1 MIGRLAALGFVGGVA
16 AAHGLAELPAVGW
29 TALAALPGA
38 AFWLA
43 ARRAWARA
51 GGASSRGGQAGGLAA
66 YTAGGDSVGG
76 PAGRFA
82 AHAAGGGSR
91 GGSAGGLAVHAAG
104 GALVWLA
111 ACGGFAWTVAQA
123 HARLGDALAESNV
136 DRVARVE
143 LRIVGL
149 PRLDPDRR
157 QFEAEILSAHPEGV
171 PRRILVT
178 WAAAGWRG
186 PYAPPAEP
194 AEPFPLLAPGQ
205 VWRMALVTRPVRA
218 AQNPHAF
225 DYERHAFAQGIRAAG
240 TVRGTP
246 RLLGDD
252 PWASLEVIAQRA
264 RHAVREAMRPRLD
277 GMRYGPVLLALA
289 IGDQDGVADEDWRV
303 FNRTGITH
311 LVSISGSH
319 VTMIAAFGGLAAYA
333 AWRRLRWRGKPLAEY
348 LPAQI
353 AAAWAALAVAWLYC
367 LLAGW
372 GVPARRTFM
381 MLAVAAGGRVLRL
394 RLGGSRILALA
405 AVAVLVL
412 DPWAVLAA
420 GFWLSFG
427 AVAVLLAVSA
437 RAGETP
443 AGETPAGET
452 LAGETSAADADVAA
466 VAGVVADSAVAA
478 ATAAAAPDSANAAA
492 NPASSADPVVAPAAA
507 APAVTNAVAA
517 AGRSRAAARPA
528 GAAARLGG
536 VLSLALRAQ
545 VAVTLALMPPLAWL
559 FHEISVVSPLAN
571 AYAIPLIGWVVTP
584 LSLLAAA
591 CAVAPGGGWLSQ
603 AFASL
608 GHAVLDGLM
617 RPTEWLGALPAAH
630 WPVAAAPALPSLLA
644 CAGVALAL
652 WPRGPRHRR
661 LGWLAML
668 PLLFWTPA
676 RPADGEWELH
686 ALDVGQ
692 GSALVLH
699 TARRTLVFDAGPRRG
714 AGSDEGART
723 VLPFLRAQGVRTLD
737 VLVVS
742 HGDVDHA
749 GGVRSLLEGLPVE
762 QSYSSFPLG
771 PWLAREA
778 RMLGAKPPPMPRAD
792 VPCRHGASWR
802 VDGVSFEFLW
812 PLDEEAARGRS
823 DPGSNA
829 SSCVL
834 RVRGAHHT
842 LLLTGDVEA
851 RSEAAMLARGLGPAD
866 VAVAA
871 HHGSATSSTRAWVE
885 RLGAAHVIVQAGAWN
900 RHGHPARAVVARW
913 TRAGARLWRTDRD
926 GAIVARSRA
935 DGLSLSSALE
945 SSRRYW
951 HGDRH

>member
-1 MIGRLAALGFVGGVA
+1 MIGRLAALGFVGGVT
-16 AAHGLAELPAVGW
+16 AAHGLADLPNPAW
-29 TALAALPGA
+29 AILAAVPA
-38 AFWLA
+38 AGVWLA
-43 ARRAWARA
+43 AAQVHRRRGGLPGRA
-51 GGASSRGGQAGGLAA
+51 GVVLAA
-66 YTAGGDSVGG
+66 
-76 PAGRFA
+76 
-82 AHAAGGGSR
+82 
-91 GGSAGGLAVHAAG
+91 HAAG

-111 ACGGFAWTVAQA
+111 ACGGFAWTVALAQ
-123 HARLGDALAESNV
+123 HRLADALADINV
-136 DRVARVE
+136 DRVTRVD

-157 QFEAEILSAHPEGV
+157 RFEAEVLSARPGGV

-178 WAAAGWRG
+178 WGAPGWRG

-194 AEPFPLLAPGQ
+194 TPAFPLLAPGQ
-205 VWRMALVTRPVRA
+205 VWRMALVTRPVHGA
-218 AQNPHAF
+218 LNPHAF
-225 DYERHAFAQGIRAAG
+225 DTERHAFAHGIRATG

-246 RLLGDD
+246 QLLRDD
-252 PWASLEVIAQRA
+252 PWTSLEVLAQRA
-264 RHAVREAMRPRLD
+264 RHAVREALQATLG

-289 IGDQDGVADEDWRV
+289 IGDQDGVDDGDWRT

-319 VTMIAAFGGLAAYA
+319 ITMIAAFGGLAAYA
-333 AWRRLRWRGKPLAEY
+333 AWRRLRWRGKALAEY

-381 MLAVAAGGRVLRL
+381 MLAVVAGSHVLRL
-394 RLGGSRILALA
+394 RLGGSRILAAA
-405 AVAVLVL
+405 AVAVLTL
-412 DPWAVLAA
+412 DPWAVLAS

-437 RAGETP
+437 RA
-443 AGETPAGET
+443 
-452 LAGETSAADADVAA
+452 SADAA
-466 VAGVVADSAVAA
+466 VAARSGEVSG
-478 ATAAAAPDSANAAA
+478 TAGGGLPQ
-492 NPASSADPVVAPAAA
+492 PAMAQ
-507 APAVTNAVAA
+507 
-517 AGRSRAAARPA
+517 
-528 GAAARLGG
+528 RLRHA
-536 VLSLALRAQ
+536 LSLAVRAQ
-545 VAVTLALMPPLAWL
+545 MAVTLALMPPLAWL
-559 FHEISVVSPLAN
+559 FHEVSVVSPLAN

-591 CAVAPGGGWLSQ
+591 CALVPGGAWLSQ
-603 AFASL
+603 SIATV
-608 GHAVLDGLM
+608 GHEALEAMM
-617 RPTEWLGALPAAH
+617 RPTEWLGGLPAAH
-630 WPVAAAPALPSLLA
+630 WPVAAAPVALNLLA
-644 CAGVALAL
+644 CAGVILAL
-652 WPRGPRHRR
+652 WPAGWRHRR

-668 PLLFWTPA
+668 PLLFWVPA
-676 RPADGEWELH
+676 RPAEGDWTLQ

-699 TARRTLVFDAGPRRG
+699 TARSTLVFDAGARRS
-714 AGSDEGART
+714 ARSDEGLRT
-723 VLPFLRAQGVRTLD
+723 VVPFLRAQGVRRLD

-742 HGDVDHA
+742 HADLDHA
-749 GGVRSLLEGLPVE
+749 GGVRSLLSGLPVE

-778 RMLGAKPPPMPRAD
+778 RKLGAAPPPGPLAE

-812 PLDEEAARGRS
+812 PLDEAAGVRRA
-823 DPGSNA
+823 DANA

-842 LLLTGDVEA
+842 LLLTGDVDA
-851 RSEAAMLARGLGPAD
+851 RSEAALLARGLGPAD

-871 HHGSATSSTRAWVE
+871 HHGSATSSTRAWVD
-885 RLGAAHVIVQAGAWN
+885 RLAAAHVIVQAGAWN
-900 RHGHPARAVVARW
+900 RHGHPAPEVAARW
-913 TRAGARLWRTDRD
+913 TRAGTRLWRTDRD
-926 GAIVARSRA
+926 GAILAQSRA
-935 DGLSLSSALE
+935 GALSLYSALE

-951 HGDRH
+951 HDGRLHWKTAGSPFPPIRGF